1 MQNVYRH
8 SLTRL
13 VQRTCFVC
21 INRRE
26 CDSCEQHRQCRY
38 FSFLPNTCNACFRRK
53 ETGGSRRAVYKVFV
67 ERDLKLDSDCRNIEV
82 AVRRN
87 EKTIQDLITTDLE
100 DHGYVFIKCVRI
112 IGTGSAVLKE
122 CLKGDLL

>member
-1 MQNVYRH
+1 MCTRH

-13 VQRTCFVC
+13 VQGTCFVC

-53 ETGGSRRAVYKVFV
+53 ETGGTRRAVHKVFL
-67 ERDLKLDSDCRNIEV
+67 ERDLELDSDCRNIQV
-82 AVRRN
+82 AVRQN
-87 EKTIQDLITTDLE
+87 ERTIQDHITTERE
-100 DHGYVFIKCVRI
+100 DHGCVLQEVFKMMN
-112 IGTGSAVLKE
+112 
-122 CLKGDLL
+122 